1 MSAAHPDGL
10 REEVEGMEFPDIETQ
25 MKMIMRGVEGIIHEQ
40 EMRDRLRW
48 SQEHHTPLRIKLGV
62 DPTASDI
69 HLGHMVTIRKL
80 KHFQDLGHIAIF
92 LVGDFTARIG
102 DPTERSEA
110 RLRLTKEQVWE
121 NAKYFKDQVF
131 KILDEEKTELRSNG
145 EWFDNMSFA
154 DALDLSYRS
163 TVARMLERND
173 FEKRFREGNPISIT
187 EFLYPLMQGYDSVA
201 LKCDVELGGTDQ
213 MFNLLS
219 GRDLQLQF
227 NQPAQIVI
235 MTPLIEGLD
244 GAKKMSKTA
253 RNYIAVEDTPEDM
266 FGKTMSIQDD
276 LILKYF
282 TLLTDVDQ
290 DIVNRYAAALKEVE
304 KHQDLNDPL
313 HPMQIKK
320 ALARSIV
327 TEYHDA
333 QAATRG
339 EENFERVVQ
348 RKETPDEI
356 ALREFAQETIPAYEL
371 VTKLS
376 GKSSS
381 EARRLLG
388 QGGVKIDGNRVSDP
402 AQLVGLTDVEQIVQI
417 GKRLFFRIK
426 KSGPETE

>member
-1 MSAAHPDGL
+1 MFTAIYDRT

-25 MKMIMRGVEGIIHEQ
+25 MKKIMRGVEGIIHEQ

-48 SQEHHTPLRIKLGV
+48 SQEHNTPLRVKLGV

-102 DPTERSEA
+102 DPTERNEA
-110 RLRLTKEQVWE
+110 RIRLTKEQVWE

-145 EWFDNMSFA
+145 EWFDSMSFA

-173 FEKRFREGNPISIT
+173 FEKRYREGSPISIT

-219 GRDLQLQF
+219 GRDLQTQF
-227 NQPAQIVI
+227 GQPAQIVI

-244 GAKKMSKTA
+244 GAKKMSKTE

-282 TLLTDVDQ
+282 TLLTDVEQ
-290 DIVNRYAAALKEVE
+290 DIVDGYANALKEVE

-327 TEYHDA
+327 TEYHNAAAAA
-333 QAATRG
+333 QG
-339 EENFERVVQ
+339 EDYFERVVQ
-348 RKETPDEI
+348 RKETPQEA
-356 ALREFAQETIPAYEL
+356 ALKVFSEDKMVLYEL
-371 VTKLS
+371 VSKLS
-376 GKSSS
+376 GKSTS
-381 EARRLLG
+381 EARRLIA
-388 QGGVKIDGNRVSDP
+388 QGGVKIDKVKVIDP
-402 AQLVGLTDVEQIVQI
+402 AREIVMTDTVQKVQV
-417 GKRLFFRIK
+417 GKRDFYDIK
-426 KSGPETE
+426 KA